1 MWYFSCCWN
10 VAKVEILTT
19 MFYIHVI
26 WSFIFVIYFIFM
38 LYVKI
43 YVYYVFT
50 CISFFLNFA
59 IYFYFDIIWFRI
71 CAITFLFLLYA
82 QFLLRKKYFC
92 YNGSNFLCYI
102 KNFIIWF
109 SHDIRLVKSD
119 PQFVFKMELLYS
131 SWTIKDGCFWNYNYR
146 VKSFD
151 YFRKKVHLRQLSG
164 T

>member
-1 MWYFSCCWN
+1 
-10 VAKVEILTT
+10 
-19 MFYIHVI
+19 
-26 WSFIFVIYFIFM
+26 M
-38 LYVKI
+38 LYEVLFLLYISYLCYMLKYMFI
-43 YVYYVFT
+43 MYLHVYYV
-50 CISFFLNFA
+50 FLNFA
-59 IYFYFDIIWFRI
+59 IYFYFDIIWFWI

-82 QFLLRKKYFC
+82 QFLLQKKYLC

-102 KNFIIWF
+102 KNLIIWF

-146 VKSFD
+146 LKSFD